1 MNIRLMPG
9 RRVRINGGKRLDG
22 SPSLA
27 TVVNYSHSNEH
38 GDWYVLKWDAAPD
51 LTPQPCCRNI
61 FTPLRTAG
69 RNPRP
74 LMERGAAA

>member
-27 TVVNYSHSNEH
+27 TVVKYSHTNEH
-38 GDWYVLKWDAAPD
+38 GDWYVLKWDTAAVLPEYFHPAAD
-51 LTPQPCCRNI
+51 
-61 FTPLRTAG
+61 AG
-69 RNPRP
+69 NPRP
-74 LMERGAAA
+74 LMERGAA